1 MKKPPTPLIVI
12 AALAATM
19 LFPTLP
25 AEARTPKPDR
35 LKANIGADL
44 VSGYVWRGVYQAGSG
59 ISIQPSLGIEYKGF
73 GIGAWGSTSL
83 TGGFKELDLC
93 VGYETH
99 GFAIRAT
106 DYWWAGQGAPFYS
119 RYLDSHLIEGA
130 LSYRFGDKTPLS
142 LEWHTFFAG
151 NLDKDATEKRQYSSY
166 LQIAYDFEIKGIE
179 CTAAVGAAPWNAPA
193 WLPSQDGKKGF
204 RISNISL
211 TAARKIRITDR
222 YSPPVFVQAVA
233 SPATDDANL
242 IFGIS
247 F

>member
-1 MKKPPTPLIVI
+1 MKKPTMPLIAI
-12 AALAATM
+12 ATFAAVALFSTFRAA
-19 LFPTLP
+19 
-25 AEARTPKPDR
+25 ARNPQSNKIEVN
-35 LKANIGADL
+35 AGADL
-44 VSGYVWRGVYQAGSG
+44 VSGYVWRGVYQEGSG
-59 ISIQPSLGIEYKGF
+59 ASIQPSLGIRYKGF

-83 TGGFKELDLC
+83 SSGFKELDLT
-93 VGYETH
+93 VGYEIE
-99 GFAIRAT
+99 GFAIQAT

-119 RYLDSHLIEGA
+119 RYLDSHLIEGT
-130 LSYRFGDKTPLS
+130 LSYRFGDKVPLS

-151 NLDKDATEKRQYSSY
+151 NLDKDAEGKRQYSSY
-166 LQIAYDFEIKGIE
+166 IQIGYDFSIKGIE

-193 WLPSQDGKKGF
+193 WLPSHDGKKGF

-222 YSPPVFVQAVA
+222 YSLPVFVQAVA